1 MKKMIFL
8 FFFLLSNI
16 SLAMAGYDPICE
28 ELAGKWNLKEYR
40 VFVNHT
46 INDLRTVRKE
56 VDKKVN
62 DQISIWKKIQG
73 SSDCLKVHAGIQFQ
87 TINGKDYLFVSDPN
101 KLRNFRLNEN
111 RVKCD
116 MPFQYSEFTTEHT
129 ILGKP
134 VKTDYLGTP
143 AVNPDYEKIRYDTHT
158 YKNGGLQDN
167 VNLNNSL
174 GDVGLENYCI
184 HHLQKY
190 QLESKSLQIMGRR
203 QICEQLKKDGKI
215 LQENK
220 TIPVGGCEDFPDGMA
235 KEMKALATE
244 MENVYKETGYQP
256 YNTMTAFDQNLYSS
270 FKGNLDKLKEAK
282 KMAEASMKWSYEAEN
297 YLQKNN
303 LWSADKSL
311 SNCGES
317 NPINDFSFIE
327 GQNQCSTYEPIQ
339 ILETTNFTANM
350 DVVKAVH
357 RDNMIK
363 EINGQ
368 AFAKTIESAYHLLEY
383 DGDQTKQD
391 LRKNL
396 WQEFSSNKVN
406 DNTYKTACSKMAPKN
421 LCLDKLYFSQFK
433 KGINNAMTKIK
444 ELDQRKLQT
453 EELMRKDPK
462 YSGPSPDNF
471 NPPGTFL
478 RYDDKFVAEKINST
492 FAKMINICRGM
503 SEDGNIYGN
512 PEVKLKWLKSYEDQ
526 FRYLQNFAGYFYD
539 AHVRSKVKLD
549 MWTATPGKCP
559 DDIENFKESLTPEEI
574 SDAKNGFMRASKDQL
589 KSISDFQK
597 PDRGNHSNGVGE
609 FFCGKYGKEKEDL
622 YALSSLLT
630 SHPFTAGQMVSAID
644 KAAIKNDKEKNGIDK
659 SGFEIEKKIYTKL
672 LCEAKECSQ
681 YVKNGNKNALNA
693 VKIVATAVSLIPV
706 PGTQAALL
714 INIAATGVS
723 VGAEIADQIID
734 YNVANRD
741 LRLMQGGTLT
751 GGFGDAY
758 NNALAAKI
766 ESIKNNEADFGKLV
780 AGIIGS
786 ISQEA
791 LQIEGA
797 ELAKLGLTDV
807 ISKALRAQRP
817 ADAIMNTVI
826 PHLDAVEATA
836 DIAKKSKIKQL
847 TDYLKQP
854 GKLKLVVERGVDIPI
869 GGYEIN
875 KAKNEM
881 PLFNPGQ

>member
-1 MKKMIFL
+1 MIFL

-16 SLAMAGYDPICE
+16 SLAMAGHDPICH
-28 ELAGKWNLKEYR
+28 ELGTKWKLFPFPITVR
-40 VFVNHT
+40 DT
-46 INDLRTVRKE
+46 INDLQKIRAQ

-62 DQISIWKKIQG
+62 DQIAIWKKIQG

-111 RVKCD
+111 RVKCN

-143 AVNPDYEKIRYDTHT
+143 AVNPDHKQISWDIYT
-158 YKNGGLQDN
+158 YKNGELQDN
-167 VNLNNSL
+167 VNLNNSM

-190 QLESKSLQIMGRR
+190 QLEQKSLQIMGRR
-203 QICEQLKKDGKI
+203 EKCEQYKKEGKI

-244 MENVYKETGYQP
+244 MDNVYKETGYQP
-256 YNTMTAFDQNLYSS
+256 YNTMTTFDQNLYSS
-270 FKGNLDKLKEAK
+270 FKGNLAKLKEAK

-383 DGDQTKQD
+383 GDQTKQD

-462 YSGPSPDNF
+462 YTGPSPDNF

-478 RYDDKFVAEKINST
+478 RYGDKYVADEINRT
-492 FAKMINICRGM
+492 FDKMRNICREIDENP
-503 SEDGNIYGN
+503 SIYGN
-512 PEVKLKWLKSYEDQ
+512 PVEKLKWLKNYEDQ

-539 AHVRSKVKLD
+539 DYVRNTINLD
-549 MWTATPGKCP
+549 KWTATPGECP
-559 DDIENFKESLTPEEI
+559 GNIEKNFKEILTPEAI
-574 SDAKNGFMRASKDQL
+574 GAAKIGFMRASEEQL

-597 PDRGNHSNGVGE
+597 PDRGNHSNALGGL
-609 FFCGKYGKEKEDL
+609 FCGKSEKEKEDL

-630 SHPFTAGQMVSAID
+630 SHPFIAGQMVSAMD
-644 KAAIKNDKEKNGIDK
+644 KAAIKIDKEKNGIDK

-672 LCEAKECSQ
+672 LCEAKECS
-681 YVKNGNKNALNA
+681 KNVIDGNKNALNA
-693 VKIVATAVSLIPV
+693 VKIGATVISLIPV

-741 LRLMQGGTLT
+741 LRLMQGGALT

-766 ESIKNNEADFGKLV
+766 ESIKNDEAAFGNLV

-791 LQIEGA
+791 LQIGGA
-797 ELAKLGLTDV
+797 ELAKLGLTNV

-817 ADAIMNTVI
+817 ADEIMNTVI

-836 DIAKKSKIKQL
+836 DIAQKSKIKQL
-847 TDYLKQP
+847 TEYLKQP

-869 GGYEIN
+869 GGYETN

-881 PLFNPGQ
+881 PLFNPGK